1 MGIMIHLIALLFDLK
16 SDIEVIEQ
24 ADGGITL
31 FGNNT
36 SKVYLDCDHAYLD
49 ILTNKTRLF

>member
-1 MGIMIHLIALLFDLK
+1 MIHLIALLFDLK